1 MSNDDLIREKQLE
14 INYVKHLLTK
24 YPGDNDLLL
33 DLNQLKL
40 ELQGLERPGKLER
53 LLKVLL

>member
-1 MSNDDLIREKQLE
+1 MSQEDLIIEKKRE
-14 INYVKHLLTK
+14 INYFIYQLTK
-24 YPGDNDLLL
+24 YPGDKDLLL

-40 ELQGLERPGKLER
+40 ELERLERPGKIER